1 MVEYLIFSELIK
13 RENVS
18 LVVSL
23 LNQVLIE
30 TVKYKNDYPNYE
42 EWFWDKQ
49 VRGLFDG
56 NRDIIV
62 AIKNNKVIGISN
74 IKNTL
79 EEKKICTLTVDKR
92 YRMKTVGSKLV
103 DISTLM
109 LGTTTPV
116 ITMSMDKLSDFSGI
130 IKKYNW
136 EITGVKKELYK
147 EDVYEVIINDFCN
160 ASLELEEKILI
171 RNMNFRIY
179 KIIYAIRKLFK
190 NVRKI
195 GENNYGKKCLD

>member
-1 MVEYLIFSELIK
+1 MVEYIIFSELIK

-109 LGTTTPV
+109 LGTATPV
-116 ITMSMDKLSDFSGI
+116 ITMSMISYLILVELLRNIIGKL
-130 IKKYNW
+130 
-136 EITGVKKELYK
+136 
-147 EDVYEVIINDFCN
+147 
-160 ASLELEEKILI
+160 LE
-171 RNMNFRIY
+171 
-179 KIIYAIRKLFK
+179 
-190 NVRKI
+190 
-195 GENNYGKKCLD
+195 

>member
-1 MVEYLIFSELIK
+1 MVEYIIFSELIK
-13 RENVS
+13 REKVS

-30 TVKYKNDYPNYE
+30 TVKYKNDYPDYE

-92 YRMKTVGSKLV
+92 YRMKTIGSKLV

-116 ITMSMDKLSDFSGI
+116 ITMSMDKLSDFSRI

-147 EDVYEVIINDFCN
+147 EDVYEVIINDYCKS
-160 ASLELEEKILI
+160 SLELEEKILI

-179 KIIYAIRKLFK
+179 KIIYTIKKLFK
-190 NVRKI
+190 NFRKI
-195 GENNYGKKCLD
+195 GENNYGKRCLD

>member
-1 MVEYLIFSELIK
+1 MVEYIIFSELIK

-74 IKNTL
+74 IKNTS

-147 EDVYEVIINDFCN
+147 EDVYEVIINDYFKT
-160 ASLELEEKILI
+160 SLELEEKILI

-179 KIIYAIRKLFK
+179 KIIYAIRKSFK
-190 NVRKI
+190 NFRKI
-195 GENNYGKKCLD
+195 GENNYGCDSKH